1 MAFTVWALVY
11 DAAKI
16 GLQAFAETSRV
27 TVSEEEV
34 IFLKTYPGAKAA
46 LVSELEQV
54 VGVVSPGPASS
65 QPMSSI

>member
-34 IFLKTYPGAKAA
+34 IDLLCAYYMPGTVD
-46 LVSELEQV
+46 LRTRHYSLTF
-54 VGVVSPGPASS
+54 S
-65 QPMSSI
+65 MSSAGEKHRN